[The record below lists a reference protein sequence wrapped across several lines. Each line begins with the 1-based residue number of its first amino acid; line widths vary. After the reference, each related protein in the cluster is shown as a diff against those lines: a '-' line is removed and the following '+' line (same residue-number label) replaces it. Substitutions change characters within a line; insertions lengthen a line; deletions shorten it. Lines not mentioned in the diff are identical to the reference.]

1 MEPMKISPI
10 RAFRDN
16 YIWVLRRGDGA
27 VVVDPGDAEP
37 VISHVEENGLRLL
50 AVLVTHHHDDHV
62 GGLDDLGARYRV
74 PVYGPSREEID
85 GVTNPLRHGDFVD
98 VPELEL
104 NLRVIEVPG
113 HTRGHIAYYG
123 ANALLCGDTLFGC
136 GCGRLFEGTPA
147 MMLDSLR
154 RLSALP
160 GDTGVYCAHEYTE
173 SNCRFALAVEPDNA
187 RLHER
192 AATVAR
198 LRESAIPTVPSTL
211 EEERATNPF
220 LRTEEPA
227 VRQAAERYL
236 GHRARDA
243 VEVFAAIRAWKNS
256 F

>member
-1 MEPMKISPI
+1 MNISPI

-16 YIWVLRRGDGA
+16 YIWVMRRGDLA
-27 VVVDPGDAEP
+27 VVVDPGDAQP
-37 VISHVEENGLRLL
+37 VIRFVEENGVRLL
-50 AVLVTHHHDDHV
+50 AVLVTHHHGDHV
-62 GGLDDLGARYRV
+62 GGLDDLGARYRM
-74 PVYGPSREEID
+74 PVYGPWHEEID

-147 MMLDSLR
+147 MMLDSLQ

-160 GDTGVYCAHEYTE
+160 GDANVYCAHEYTE

-187 RLHER
+187 RLRER
-192 AATVAR
+192 VAAVAQ
-198 LRESAIPTVPSTL
+198 LRGSDIPTVPSTL

-220 LRTEEPA
+220 LRTEQPA
-227 VRQAAERYL
+227 VRRAAERFL
-236 GHRARDA
+236 GRRPGDE
-243 VEVFAAIRAWKNS
+243 VEVFAAIRAWKNN